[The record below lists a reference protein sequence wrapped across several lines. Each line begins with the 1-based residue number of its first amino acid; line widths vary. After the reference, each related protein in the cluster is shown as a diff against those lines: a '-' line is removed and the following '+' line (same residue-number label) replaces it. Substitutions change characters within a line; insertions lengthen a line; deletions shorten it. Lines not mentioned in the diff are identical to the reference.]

1 MAYCQRN
8 GSNRKEIIMSETV
21 TDPYSGLQFLE
32 LSHEWGHGVPSYPG
46 QDDVKMFRAVKFA
59 QHGVMAHR
67 INTVMHTGTHMNA
80 PLHLVQCAEDL
91 ASIPVDRFFGN
102 GVVLKIA
109 KGSYE
114 AITAAD
120 LEAADPGVQK
130 GDIVVIN
137 SGWHHKYSDA
147 IEYYGESPGL
157 SKDAAEWLVA
167 KECRLVAVD
176 MPQVDHPLATS
187 LGPHR
192 GGPTM
197 NRLEQSY
204 RDATGLDPKK
214 EHAEWNIAH
223 KTILAAGIPT
233 IEQVGGDVDALNGK
247 RATFAATP
255 WKFVYGDACPVR
267 FMAMI
272 DPEGKCRIDAGE

>member
-1 MAYCQRN
+1 MT
-8 GSNRKEIIMSETV
+8 KIT
-21 TDPYSGLQFLE
+21 TDPYSGLQTIE
-32 LSHEWGHGVPSYPG
+32 LSHPWGHGVPSYPG
-46 QDDVKMFRAVKFA
+46 QDDVKMFRSVKFA

-80 PLHLVQCAEDL
+80 PLHMIQKAADL
-91 ASIPVDRFFGN
+91 AHIPVDRFFGN
-102 GVVLKIA
+102 GIVLDLPK
-109 KGSYE
+109 KRYE
-114 AITAAD
+114 VITAKD
-120 LEAADPGVQK
+120 LEAAGSGVQQ

-147 IEYYGESPGL
+147 IEYFGESPGL
-157 SKDAAEWLVA
+157 AQDAAEWLA
-167 KECRLVAVD
+167 MKNCKLVAVD

-197 NRLEQSY
+197 NRLAGAY
-204 RDATGLDPKK
+204 AKATGLDPRK
-214 EHAEWNIAH
+214 EHPEWNVAH
-223 KTILAAGIPT
+223 KILLAAGIPT
-233 IEQVGGDVDALNGK
+233 IEQVGGDVDILSGK

-255 WKFVYGDACPVR
+255 WKFEYGDACPVR

-272 DPEGKCRIDAGE
+272 DPTGSYRIDSGK